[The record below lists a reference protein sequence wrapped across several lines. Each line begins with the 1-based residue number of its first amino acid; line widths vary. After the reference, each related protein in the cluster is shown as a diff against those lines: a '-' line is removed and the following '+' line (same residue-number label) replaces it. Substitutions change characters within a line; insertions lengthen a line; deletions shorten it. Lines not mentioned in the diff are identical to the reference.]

1 MKLDY
6 ALFQRLCETPGIPGR
21 EERVRELVM
30 KEALGRKSGLFD
42 EHTVDAM
49 GSLICTRRAT
59 RGRTGSAR
67 RSTRNQPTR
76 VLLAAHMDEIGFYV
90 RHVDE
95 QGYLWLNAA
104 GGFDTRNL
112 FASRVLVVTDGGDLR
127 GVMNPGGKPIHISSE
142 AERTKVPGVEEFF
155 VDLGM
160 TPAEVKKRVKV
171 GDYVV
176 LDQPFMQTPLKVISK
191 ALDNRM
197 AVFVAIEA
205 LRRIAA
211 GRQKHAADI
220 TVAFCTQEEVGLRG
234 AGTAANQVGADIGV
248 GLDVNLAC
256 DTPGVPDTQRV
267 TKQGDGPAVLVQDSS
282 MISDH
287 RLVDDICAVARRHRI
302 PCQRAVLPR
311 GGQDGAAIQ
320 RSGRGARCVAL
331 GAGTRYIHTT
341 TEMIDKR
348 DLEGLVDLLAA
359 WLVTIE

>member
-1 MKLDY
+1 MKLDI
-6 ALFQRLCETPGIPGR
+6 ALLKRLCETPGIPGR
-21 EERVRELVM
+21 EERVRALVE
-30 KEALGRKSGLFD
+30 KEVLGRGRALFD
-42 EHTVDAM
+42 EHHVDAM

-59 RGRTGSAR
+59 RAVRGKGSAR
-67 RSTRNQPTR
+67 ARATR

-90 RHVDE
+90 RHVDD
-95 QGYLWLNAA
+95 QGCVWLNPA

-112 FASRVLVVTDGGDLR
+112 FATRVLVATDGGDLP

-142 AERTKVPGVEEFF
+142 ADRTKVPGVEEFF

-160 TPAEVKKRVKV
+160 TAADVKKRVKV

-176 LDQPFMQTPLKVISK
+176 LDQPFLETPLKVVSK

-205 LRRIAA
+205 LRRVAA
-211 GRQKHAADI
+211 RGARHSADI
-220 TVAFCTQEEVGLRG
+220 VVAFCTQEEVGLRG
-234 AGTAANQVGADIGV
+234 ATTAANQVGADIGV
-248 GLDVNLAC
+248 GLDVTLAC

-267 TKQGDGPAVLVQDSS
+267 TRQGDGAAIMVQDSS

-287 RLVDDICAVARRHRI
+287 RLVDDLCAVARKHRI
-302 PCQRAVLPR
+302 PHQRAILPR

-320 RSGRGARCVAL
+320 RSGKGARCVAL

-341 TEMIDKR
+341 TEMIDRR
-348 DLEGLVDLLAA
+348 DLEAVVDLLAA
-359 WLVTIE
+359 WLVTVE